1 MKYKAAIF
9 DLDGTLLNS
18 MDVWDKVDRYF
29 FKSKKIPM
37 PVNYSENING
47 LTLKETAKYT
57 IELCGLSESP
67 QELIDIWTEIAYN
80 EYKNNIKLKSGAYE
94 YLVYLIENGISLA
107 IATACEKRL
116 YEVCLKSNKIYDFFN
131 VIVDTKEIPKGKDCP
146 DIYLAC
152 AKKLNVSPKDCIVFE
167 DILKAIHSVKKAGMK
182 AYAVYDKHSQKDKE
196 EILKYC
202 DEYITDF
209 RELINS

>member
-1 MKYKAAIF
+1 MEYKAVIF

-18 MDVWDKVDRYF
+18 MYIWNKIDRDF
-29 FKSKKIPM
+29 FKLKKIPM
-37 PVNYSENING
+37 PVNYTENIVG
-47 LTLKETAKYT
+47 LTLQETAKYT
-57 IELCGLSESP
+57 IEICGLSETEE
-67 QELIDIWTEIAYN
+67 ELINIWTEMAYN
-80 EYKNNIKLKSGAYE
+80 EYKNNVKLKSGAYE
-94 YLVYLIENGISLA
+94 YLVYLIENGIKIA

-116 YEVCLKSNKIYDFFN
+116 YEACLKSNKIYDFFN
-131 VIVDTKEIPKGKDCP
+131 IIIDTKEVPKSKDFP

-167 DILKAIHSVKKAGMK
+167 DILKAMHGIKKAGMK
-182 AYAVYDKHSQKDKE
+182 AYAVYDEHSQKDRE

-209 RELINS
+209 RELIY